1 MPNPTPSTAS
11 ATRQKNFEQRVQQL
25 QARFNELY
33 QGQRI
38 RYDDVITRLG
48 SEFFISQRRVL
59 LLLKRSVDK
68 LAPPP
73 TDWKDTPLDKP
84 LQPGLQPGSH
94 SKVDRVQKEL
104 SFDYKRV

>member
-25 QARFNELY
+25 QARFDELY

-68 LAPPP
+68 PAPLP
-73 TDWKDTPLDKP
+73 TDWKAPPLDKP
-84 LQPGLQPGSH
+84 LQLELQPASH
-94 SKVDRVQKEL
+94 PKVDQIQKGL
-104 SFDYKRV
+104 NFDYRRV